1 MVKAAKVNFAGG
13 RNIAMKVPPHLWE
26 ATVKFYRDVLALKI
40 VKQAETVSKS
50 VAFEFGTNRLWIDRV
65 DGLSQAELWLE
76 LTAGD
81 VQGAAEHLQSADV
94 VRRDEIEPL
103 PEGFEGF
110 WIQNPAAIIHL
121 VSKPNQ

>member
-13 RNIAMKVPPHLWE
+13 RNLAMKVPPHLWE
-26 ATVKFYRDVLALKI
+26 ATVEFYRDVLALKI
-40 VKQAETVSKS
+40 VEQVETVYRS
-50 VAFEFGTNRLWIDRV
+50 VAFEFGANRLWIDRV
-65 DGLSQAELWLE
+65 EGLSQAELWLE

-81 VQGAAEHLQSADV
+81 VQGAAEHLQSAGV

>member
-1 MVKAAKVNFAGG
+1 MAKEAKVKFAGG
-13 RNIAMKVPPHLWE
+13 RNIAMKIPPHLWE
-26 ATVKFYRDVLALKI
+26 ETVQFYREVLSLKVVEHSATVP
-40 VKQAETVSKS
+40 QS
-50 VAFEFGTNRLWIDRV
+50 VAFEFGANRLWIDRV

-81 VQGAAEHLQSADV
+81 IQEAGEHLKSAGV

-103 PEGFEGF
+103 PAGFEGF